1 MNKKSAGNI
10 VVGLWAIIAGISH
23 LINNGGR
30 PTGKLEFILAPI
42 YDAIGDT
49 GYAIA
54 TMLVGILFL
63 AAGYLNKGE
72 ESK

>member
-10 VVGLWAIIAGISH
+10 LAGFLTIISGIFH
-23 LINNGGR
+23 LVNDEGR
-30 PTGKLEFILAPI
+30 PTGKLKFILAPI

-54 TMLVGILFL
+54 IILIGILFL
-63 AAGYLNKGE
+63 TLGYIHMQG